1 MRWFICFV
9 VLCIPLFGSA
19 QDSSVELL
27 GVTVSRGMTKSYL
40 SSVLPGMS
48 CSDLSAQYHG
58 SFAESCSVSD
68 GIPPVAD
75 GDIKFEKGVV
85 VNASKYWFFPEDAKP
100 FEVFVMLNQIITRI
114 AGENRAVCAKI
125 EANPEK
131 KEGTMHTPGATQF
144 VFPEKVLTIYLHRI
158 KGEHVYIREGLRV
171 NPVPDTYE
179 VYGRQNQGME
189 WCGFVN

>member
-19 QDSSVELL
+19 QDSSVEIL

-48 CSDLSAQYHG
+48 CSDLSAHHG
-58 SFAESCSVSD
+58 PFAESCSVSD
-68 GIPPVAD
+68 GIPPGAD
-75 GDIKFEKGVV
+75 GEIKFEKGVV
-85 VNASKYWFFPEDAKP
+85 VRASKNWFFPVDAKP
-100 FEVFVMLNQIITRI
+100 FEVAVMLNQIITRL

-144 VFPEKVLTIYLHRI
+144 VFPEKVLTIYLHSIRD
-158 KGEHVYIREGLRV
+158 EHVYISESLRV
-171 NPVPDTYE
+171 NPVPETYE
-179 VYGRQNQGME
+179 VYGRQNRGTE
-189 WCGFVN
+189 WCGYVN